1 MLEGD
6 RPLPGAGERAFDVGG
21 ASKSVTA
28 VVFDVGNVLLPWD
41 RGALYRQLIED
52 EEALDAFLADV
63 VTEEW
68 HFQHDAG
75 RNFADTSAELIAQH
89 PQHRALIEVW
99 GPRFGETLGAPIAG
113 MVEIIDDLDA
123 AGVAMF
129 GITNFSHEF
138 FVPVRADHPRLFAR
152 MRDIIVSGE
161 ERMVKPDAEIYRLAE
176 RRFGLAAAAMLFVD
190 DRAENIAG
198 AEAVGMAG
206 HLFQD
211 APTLRAELV
220 TRGLLP
226 RA

>member
-1 MLEGD
+1 MAEGD
-6 RPLPGAGERAFDVGG
+6 RPLPGTGERVFDVRGV
-21 ASKSVTA
+21 SA

-41 RGALYRQLIED
+41 RRALYRGMIADED
-52 EEALDAFLADV
+52 ALDLFLSEV
-63 VTEEW
+63 LTEEW

-75 RNFADTSAELIAQH
+75 RPFAETSAELIAEH

-113 MVEIIDDLDA
+113 MQAIIDDLAA
-123 AGVAMF
+123 AGVPMF

-138 FVPVRADHPRLFAR
+138 FVPVRANHPRLFGP

-161 ERMVKPDAEIYRLAE
+161 ERLVKPDAAIYRLAE
-176 RRFGLAAAAMLFVD
+176 RRFGLPASAMLFVD

-206 HLFQD
+206 HLFRD
-211 APTLRAELV
+211 AETLRRDLMARE
-220 TRGLLP
+220 LLP
-226 RA
+226 A

>member
-1 MLEGD
+1 MAEGD
-6 RPLPGAGERAFDVGG
+6 RPLPEAGERVFDVDGV
-21 ASKSVTA
+21 SA

-41 RGALYRQLIED
+41 RGALYRQMIDD
-52 EEALDAFLADV
+52 EAVLDAFLAEV

-75 RNFADTSAELIAQH
+75 RDFADTSAELIAKH
-89 PQHRALIEVW
+89 PQHRALIEAW

-138 FVPVRADHPRLFAR
+138 FVPVRADHPRLFGR

-161 ERMVKPDAEIYRLAE
+161 ERLVKPDAAIYRLAE
-176 RRFGLAAAAMLFVD
+176 RRFSLPAPAMLFVD
-190 DRAENIAG
+190 DRADNIAG
-198 AEAVGMAG
+198 AEAIGMAG
-206 HLFQD
+206 HLFRN
-211 APTLRAELV
+211 AETLRADLV
-220 TRGLLP
+220 ARGLLP
-226 RA
+226 G